1 MSPIPWRR
9 TALLVAVFLF
19 AGGPRLCAA
28 ADELGNLE
36 GPSVPELKAPGTA
49 TPAPPFVPDV
59 QSPDPVAP
67 GRIPAEPA
75 PPVLSGV
82 LPSRDAAA
90 VSGNGTLPSGVF
102 ILPFSNSSLPAS
114 NATLPEI
121 VIPVEPLRNAT
132 FPVKPEKAEAERPA
146 GLSPADFLPKIDAGT
161 APAQAEPPRQK
172 KAKPSERPEKKIAA
186 KPEPRKTPVKGDP
199 LQIPQ
204 EAQKTGKVDFME
216 GCWVGRRPE
225 YHTKRMITE
234 RFCFDAKGVGKRM
247 ISDPTHAGQC
257 VGAAKA
263 TMLPGGVLRILSE
276 RGRCTSGKKW
286 GQADMTCRGEGRNT
300 PCSWV
305 FRDVNSGAH
314 QAYTITFV
322 RD

>member
-1 MSPIPWRR
+1 MLPGTWRR
-9 TALLVAVFLF
+9 TALLTAVFLF

-36 GPSVPELKAPGTA
+36 GPSVPEVRAPGTA
-49 TPAPPFVPDV
+49 TPEPPVVRNPEGA
-59 QSPDPVAP
+59 SP
-67 GRIPAEPA
+67 GRVPAEPV
-75 PPVLSGV
+75 PPVLPVILS
-82 LPSRDAAA
+82 PQNAA
-90 VSGNGTLPSGVF
+90 SSNGTLPSGVLV
-102 ILPFSNSSLPAS
+102 LPFSNGSIPAS
-114 NATLPEI
+114 DVALPGGEN
-121 VIPVEPLRNAT
+121 PVLEPLRNAT
-132 FPVKPEKAEAERPA
+132 FPVKPEKAEAARPT
-146 GLSPADFLPKIDAGT
+146 GLSPADFLPKTDAKT
-161 APAQAEPPRQK
+161 APSREEPPRQK
-172 KAKPSERPEKKIAA
+172 KAKPDARPEKKAPVS

-234 RFCFDAKGVGKRM
+234 RFCFDAEGVGKRM

-263 TMLPGGVLRILSE
+263 TMLPGGALRILSE